1 MMKLASVLGLVAA
14 TAWAS
19 ACSDGPA
26 GPADESPAALSVTPS
41 PVGPVD
47 VGDEVRL
54 VADPR
59 DAGGQ
64 VAAGAAVLWTS
75 SDPRVATVSADGVVT
90 ARGPGTAGI
99 TAEAGGASAT
109 VQFSVTSSDRAV
121 LVALYNATGGPSW
134 TNNSNWLTDA
144 PLNDWHGVLTDSEGR
159 VARLILQGN
168 S

>member
-1 MMKLASVLGLVAA
+1 MRLASVLGLVAA
-14 TAWAS
+14 TAWSS

-47 VGDEVRL
+47 VGNEVRL

-75 SDPRVATVSADGVVT
+75 SDPRVAVSADGVVSSRTSPWLVT
-90 ARGPGTAGI
+90 AR
-99 TAEAGGASAT
+99 
-109 VQFSVTSSDRAV
+109 R
-121 LVALYNATGGPSW
+121 
-134 TNNSNWLTDA
+134 TD
-144 PLNDWHGVLTDSEGR
+144 
-159 VARLILQGN
+159 
-168 S
+168 